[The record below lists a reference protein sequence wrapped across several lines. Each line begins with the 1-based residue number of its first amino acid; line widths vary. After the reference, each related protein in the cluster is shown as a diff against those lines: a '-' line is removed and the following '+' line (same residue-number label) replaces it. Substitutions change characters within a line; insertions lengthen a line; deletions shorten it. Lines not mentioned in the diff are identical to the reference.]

1 MKTLKKY
8 DAHIHVKIQQSAKD
22 KLEQAIADKYN
33 LSISEWV
40 RLKVN
45 DEIKE

>member
-8 DAHIHVKIQQSAKD
+8 DAHIHVKIQQGTKD
-22 KLEQAIADKYN
+22 KLEQAIANKYN

-40 RLKVN
+40 RLKVRE
-45 DEIKE
+45 EIEE